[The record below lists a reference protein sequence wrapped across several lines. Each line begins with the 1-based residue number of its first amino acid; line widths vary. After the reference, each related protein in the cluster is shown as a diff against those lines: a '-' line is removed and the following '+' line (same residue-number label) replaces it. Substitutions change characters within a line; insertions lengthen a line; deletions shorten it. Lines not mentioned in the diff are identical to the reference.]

1 MAISGSTITADST
14 VAWTGTIPSV
24 PLDSN
29 LTGTFLARLD
39 NALQALLNEASSSNH
54 ANRVTVVK
62 ITFPAIAA
70 GAAGDLGSAANPFG
84 APAVVLDVV
93 VDITDAGAEAETFD
107 AGVGALATTSSDDL
121 LDGQALNAVA
131 TLNNTDD
138 AGGSGGRNVKM
149 SATQFITVS
158 ASGSLTSFAGTL
170 TATIAKLA

>member
-62 ITFPAIAA
+62 ITFPATAA
-70 GAAGDLGSAANPFG
+70 GTAGGDLGSVANPFG

-93 VDITDAGAEAETFD
+93 VDITDAGAEVETFD
-107 AGVGALATTSSDDL
+107 AGV
-121 LDGQALNAVA
+121 
-131 TLNNTDD
+131 
-138 AGGSGGRNVKM
+138 AGPQRDRYPEQHGRRWWQRW
-149 SATQFITVS
+149 S
-158 ASGSLTSFAGTL
+158 
-170 TATIAKLA
+170 